1 MRTRNRVVAVLGTAA
16 ALTGGVAGAAAACP
30 PPSAYRPPAVEWVA
44 PVVHANTADGSATV
58 RARYHC
64 SGGNVGT
71 HLYIGVKQGPDVNA
85 TDHTS
90 SQYARTFY
98 STNWNSD
105 GPGLSLNCD
114 GRRHRASFVVK
125 PDPYFWNAEHAP
137 PLGAGPAFVQFCLFD
152 STNTGEGDPNG
163 FAFDYSM
170 RKVVLTHHHE
180 DD

>member
-1 MRTRNRVVAVLGTAA
+1 MRTKTKLATVVAASAA
-16 ALTGGVAGAAAACP
+16 LALTGIGSAAATAP
-30 PPSAYRPPAVEWVA
+30 TSGYQKPVVEWVD
-44 PVVHANTADGSATV
+44 PVVHADAVSGSATV
-58 RARYHC
+58 HAKYHC

-98 STNWNSD
+98 STNWNAD

-114 GRRHRASFVVK
+114 GRSHNTTFVVK
-125 PDPYFWNAEHAP
+125 PDAYFWNAEHAP
-137 PLGAGPAFVQFCLFD
+137 PLGAGRAFVQFCIFD
-152 STNTGEGDPNG
+152 STNKGEDDPNG

-170 RKVVLTHHHE
+170 RKVVVNHR
-180 DD
+180 